1 MAAVNRYRVVAAA
14 TVATPRIV
22 RTSKSAKKDP
32 IGYLKNDVLPWID
45 RSKLGRY
52 VHLRK
57 ADFNIRLAWM
67 PKDELMKNKVAG
79 EKRAMD
85 WVFEAKAL
93 KRKQKW
99 CRSRNKLMDCDL
111 YHHIR
116 QNLNPEKYDLLVAYD
131 RTGSGRLSK
140 DGRVDIVTKAK
151 IGARGVKHVF
161 LSKELRWIPCTHR
174 TIKIIRLQAEKT
186 SPFRRRI

>member
-45 RSKLGRY
+45 RSKLGKL
-52 VHLRK
+52 VHLRR
-57 ADFNIRLAWM
+57 AEFDVRIAWM
-67 PKDELMKNKVAG
+67 NEDELMKNKVTG

-85 WVFEAKAL
+85 WVVEAKAL

-116 QNLNPEKYDLLVAYD
+116 
-131 RTGSGRLSK
+131 
-140 DGRVDIVTKAK
+140 K
-151 IGARGVKHVF
+151 I
-161 LSKELRWIPCTHR
+161 
-174 TIKIIRLQAEKT
+174 
-186 SPFRRRI
+186 